1 MPDHSTAQR
10 CKRYRKKRQ
19 EECQEKDVLLKHHK
33 CMVKKATDSIANEE
47 CLRKERERKKGYCE
61 RKKAK
66 ASKKLSNS
74 GSQNS
79 PSSTST
85 PKSNS

>member
-10 CKRYRKKRQ
+10 CKRYKKKRQ
-19 EECQEKDVLLKHHK
+19 EECQEKNLLLKHHK

-47 CLRKERERKKGYCE
+47 CPRKGRERKKGYCE

-79 PSSTST
+79 PASTST
-85 PKSNS
+85 LKSNS